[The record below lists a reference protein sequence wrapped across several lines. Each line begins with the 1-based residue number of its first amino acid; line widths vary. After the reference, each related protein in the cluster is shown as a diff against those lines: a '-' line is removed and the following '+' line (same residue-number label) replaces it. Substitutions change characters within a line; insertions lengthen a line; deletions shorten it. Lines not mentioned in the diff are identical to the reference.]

1 MKTAIR
7 TGAISAITALALAAT
22 AAVAGTV
29 RPSEGEQMVPTGK
42 GFAVRVDDDAV
53 VQLDA
58 TQAAAR
64 AAGQII
70 YHGGPVMTSSGGVNV
85 YLIWYGNWSGNTG
98 TTIVPD
104 FVNNL
109 GGSPYFGINTTYY
122 DAGNVHITNRV
133 TLMGQTSDNY
143 SQGTRLSDAKVKSVV
158 SRAITSGALPKD
170 TNGVYF
176 VLTSKD
182 VNESSGFCTQYCGW
196 HTHGS
201 ISSSDIKYSFVGD
214 ASRCINSC
222 AAQSTSPN
230 GNPGVDGM
238 ISVIAHELEEA
249 ATDPDLNAWY
259 DRQGAEN
266 ADKCAWTFGTTYH
279 TANGALANM
288 KLGTRDFLIQ
298 QNWVNA
304 GAGSCVLSY

>member
-7 TGAISAITALALAAT
+7 TGAISAFTALVLAAT
-22 AAVAGTV
+22 AAMAGTV
-29 RPSEGEQMVPTGK
+29 RPSEGAQMVPTGK

-58 TQAAAR
+58 VQAAAA
-64 AAGQII
+64 AAGQIL
-70 YHGGPVMTSSGGVNV
+70 YHGGPVMTNANGVNV

-122 DAGNVHITNRV
+122 NAANAHIPNKV
-133 TLMGQTSDNY
+133 TLKGQTNDNY
-143 SQGTRLSDAKVKSVV
+143 SQGTRLSDAKIKTIV
-158 SRAITSGALPKD
+158 SNAIASGALPKD

-182 VNESSGFCTQYCGW
+182 VNETSGFCTQYCGW
-196 HTHGS
+196 HTHGT
-201 ISSSDIKYSFVGD
+201 ISSADIKYSFVGD
-214 ASRCINSC
+214 AARCITSC

-230 GNPGVDGM
+230 GNAGVDGM

-259 DRQGAEN
+259 FASGNEN
-266 ADKCAWTFGTTYH
+266 ADQCAWTFGTEYT
-279 TANGALANM
+279 TGNGSKANM
-288 KLGTRDFLIQ
+288 KLGSRDFLIQ
-298 QNWVNA
+298 QNWIQAAA
-304 GAGSCVLSY
+304 GKCALHL